1 MSAVLDALRRHA
13 AERPAATA
21 LVGGDS
27 VLDYSALADR
37 ALQVAST
44 LFAGRSR
51 RCGLLLDNGIGWAVC
66 DLAAR
71 WARTALVP
79 IPTFFSPQQVAHV
92 VATSGIDTLI
102 TEGAPLD
109 IDAFA
114 REDVSAL
121 IGQRAAC
128 LRLRPMRADPLPGR
142 TSKVTFTSGTTGT
155 AKGVCLSD
163 AAMDNVA
170 QSLLQVSQGSA
181 ADRHLCLLPLA
192 TLLENIAGIDVPI
205 LAGASTAIPSLR
217 EVGLGGSSQLDP
229 RVMLA
234 AIEKYAPTTIVT
246 VPQTLA
252 ALLFAIAQGG
262 HRPTQLRLVAVGGA
276 PIAAAV
282 LKQAE
287 MLDVPVY
294 QGYGLSELSSVAAF
308 NGPGANRVGSVGRPL
323 PHVDLRFAADGEI
336 LVSGAVFEG
345 YIGGGADA
353 RTPEGYWP
361 TGDIGHLG
369 ADGYLQLDGRKKS
382 MFITA
387 FGRNV
392 APEWIESELTA
403 RPAIA
408 QAAVFGEARPWNAA
422 VLVPRS
428 AAFTSALEADLR
440 KVNDSLPDY
449 ARVRRWIVADEAF
462 SPLNGMATAN
472 GRLRRDAILAQYG
485 ARLERLY
492 EGEAAYVS

>member
-1 MSAVLDALRRHA
+1 MSAVLNALRRHA
-13 AERPAATA
+13 AERPTAVA
-21 LVGGDS
+21 LVGSDG
-27 VLDYSALADR
+27 VLDYAALADR
-37 ALQVAST
+37 ALEVASA

-79 IPTFFSPQQVAHV
+79 IPTFFSPQQIAHV
-92 VATSGIDTLI
+92 IAASGIDTLI
-102 TEGAPLD
+102 AEAAPRD
-109 IDAFA
+109 IEVTA
-114 REDVSAL
+114 REDVGAL
-121 IGQRAAC
+121 IGQRATC
-128 LRLRPMRADPLPGR
+128 LRLRPMRTGMLPGR
-142 TSKVTFTSGTTGT
+142 TGKVTFTSGTTGT

-163 AAMDNVA
+163 AEMDRVA
-170 QSLLQVSQGSA
+170 QSLLQASQGSA
-181 ADRHLCLLPLA
+181 VDRHLCLLPLA

-229 RVMLA
+229 KAMLA

-252 ALLFAIAQGG
+252 ALLFAIAQSG
-262 HRPTQLRLVAVGGA
+262 RRQTQLRLVAVGGA

-282 LKQAE
+282 LLQAE
-287 MLDVPVY
+287 MLGVPVY
-294 QGYGLSELSSVAAF
+294 QGYGLSELSSVVAF
-308 NGPGANRVGSVGRPL
+308 NGPGANRIGSVGKPL
-323 PHVDLRFAADGEI
+323 PHIGLRFAADGEI
-336 LVSGAVFEG
+336 LVNGAVFEG

-361 TGDIGHLG
+361 TGDIGHLDE
-369 ADGYLQLDGRKKS
+369 DGYLWLDGRKKS

-392 APEWIESELTA
+392 SPEWIEAELTA
-403 RPAIA
+403 RPAIG

-422 VLVPRS
+422 ILVPRHAAS
-428 AAFTSALEADLR
+428 AAALEADLR

-449 ARVRRWIVADEAF
+449 AWVRRWIVADEAF

-472 GRLRRDAILAQYG
+472 GRPRRDAIFAHYRM
-485 ARLERLY
+485 RLERLY
-492 EGEAAYVS
+492 EGEAAHVS